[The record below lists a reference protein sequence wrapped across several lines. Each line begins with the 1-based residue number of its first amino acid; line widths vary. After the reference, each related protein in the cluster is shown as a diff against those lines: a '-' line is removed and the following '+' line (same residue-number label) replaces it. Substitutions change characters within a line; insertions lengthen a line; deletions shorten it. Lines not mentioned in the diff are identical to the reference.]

1 MKRDL
6 DLIRKIMIAIDSYEG
21 SGEPKL
27 DIDGHLS
34 DEVLGHLCLMEDGRF
49 IHRGEVR
56 LTWEGHEF
64 LEASRDD
71 GIWEKAKQIVIERTC
86 GLNTETL
93 KAALVQLAKDAVLG
107 QIGLE

>member
-6 DLIRKIMIAIDSYEG
+6 DLIRKIMIAIESHAE
-21 SGEPKL
+21 SGEPSL

-34 DEVLGHLCLMEDGRF
+34 DEVLGHLCFMEDGKL

-71 GIWEKAKQIVIERTC
+71 GIWEKAKQLVIERTG

-93 KAALVQLAKDAVLG
+93 KAVLVQLAKDAVFG
-107 QIGLE
+107 TDRP